1 MQKYK
6 QLFIRTGLMLFI
18 IIPKVHAEF
27 SPEQIE
33 QRIDRI
39 VSERSQRQ
47 PPPSDYLTR
56 IGGTTGK
63 SKKKPK
69 TKNKYKSLYTVE
81 GPKTTNLRSKRASK
95 DPNKQIV
102 NRGVELDK
110 INYRINSVSWCQQWD
125 KYSANGIFF
134 IVDITIK
141 NKEPK
146 RRGIPLIQIVDKTET
161 AYSHNPPVAYKN
173 APYKK
178 CLNPGHENLDPSVQV
193 RKEIVFDVP
202 QKQGFSLRIHYDMAG
217 GKYYDFK

>member
-6 QLFIRTGLMLFI
+6 QLFIRTGLMFFI

-39 VSERSQRQ
+39 ESERSQRQ
-47 PPPSDYLTR
+47 PPTSDYLTR

-63 SKKKPK
+63 SKNKPK
-69 TKNKYKSLYTVE
+69 TTTKYKSLYKVQP
-81 GPKTTNLRSKRASK
+81 PKTTDLRSKRLSK
-95 DPNKQIV
+95 DPDKQVV

-110 INYRINSVSWCQQWD
+110 INYHINSVRWCQEWD

-141 NKEPK
+141 NK
-146 RRGIPLIQIVDKTET
+146 
-161 AYSHNPPVAYKN
+161 
-173 APYKK
+173 
-178 CLNPGHENLDPSVQV
+178 
-193 RKEIVFDVP
+193 
-202 QKQGFSLRIHYDMAG
+202 GFLYGYITI
-217 GKYYDFK
+217 